1 MISLLKSFYQHNE
14 ILSNNIKDNIVKYNR
29 RIKYFF
35 LVIPLMFIVMGYSIE
50 SIVYKDYTKF
60 KLFHRFT
67 RDFIF
72 KVNLNIFPITIAF
85 VSISILLVSMYKP
98 NLIRAFWAS
107 LLSLGS
113 LYAFIPKSEDYVVEF
128 LYQVNIFIKEN
139 YLLTLVTVVL
149 IYLSLI
155 TISKTKIIK
164 LTVNGLEIFFLTS
177 ILYLEITGHYELF
190 YFIKTF
196 FSLFVNS
203 VNLFSNIWGI
213 VVTSFIVMVFLSL
226 YNKKAM
232 SLIFFIKNK
241 VEVKRKLNHVNKF
254 GELSSMEIV
263 KVSDKMK
270 MPLLRYESLPYVG
283 VVVPAF
289 NESTTINSTIESLLN
304 VDYDKEK
311 LSIFIVS
318 DGSTDNYKHLILID
332 KPNGGKADALN
343 LGLEYLPQA
352 VNYMSVIDAD
362 SVVDKY
368 SFRILATKAEADP
381 NIAEL
386 AGTILPRQHKKGSGF
401 KSLFLTNVQLFDYLS
416 SFHGERGSLS
426 LLNTIL
432 VVPGAFGFFRKDVL
446 LELKGY
452 PQNVLAEDGVLT
464 INIHRKKKYSIGFI
478 PEAVSY
484 TQVPSTFAD
493 LRKQRIRWFKGLT
506 ELLVLIK
513 STWKENPRLTLVF
526 LDYLLIEW
534 ITPLMIPIG
543 LAIIVANPL
552 IVTYPLFYSF
562 MLLSI
567 ITPIIQGLLCF
578 LMESSYRKVELSKL
592 IYLPLILVISPFM
605 TLWRNDALLDLR
617 NRSWGRIKR
626 Y

>member
-1 MISLLKSFYQHNE
+1 M
-14 ILSNNIKDNIVKYNR
+14 
-29 RIKYFF
+29 
-35 LVIPLMFIVMGYSIE
+35 
-50 SIVYKDYTKF
+50 
-60 KLFHRFT
+60 
-67 RDFIF
+67 
-72 KVNLNIFPITIAF
+72 
-85 VSISILLVSMYKP
+85 
-98 NLIRAFWAS
+98 
-107 LLSLGS
+107 
-113 LYAFIPKSEDYVVEF
+113 
-128 LYQVNIFIKEN
+128 N
-139 YLLTLVTVVL
+139 Y
-149 IYLSLI
+149 
-155 TISKTKIIK
+155 
-164 LTVNGLEIFFLTS
+164 
-177 ILYLEITGHYELF
+177 F

-381 NIAEL
+381 NIAAL